1 MAALLAMAEAGL
13 PWHIHCKNTGPI
25 TPPKGTA
32 MAEVAEEAKAPALAP
47 GLPMKMVIM
56 IAVGMLLLGLGGAAL
71 LFHFMK
77 GAGPSAKNEEQTS
90 EAPVPAKEGHDIGSK
105 PQTGATAQVG
115 VIYDLDPFI
124 VNLADTPEIHYLKV
138 TVKFE
143 LERPDVTEELNKRLP
158 QTRDA
163 ILVLLSSKEAAAVRS
178 TQGKLQ
184 LREEILQRVNALL
197 PKGGARGVYFTD
209 FIVQ

>member
-1 MAALLAMAEAGL
+1 MAEA
-13 PWHIHCKNTGPI
+13 
-25 TPPKGTA
+25 
-32 MAEVAEEAKAPALAP
+32 VEEAKAPVLAP

-77 GAGPSAKNEEQTS
+77 GTAPSSVKTEEPAS
-90 EAPVPAKEGHDIGSK
+90 EASASAKEGHDAGSK
-105 PQTGATAQVG
+105 PQAGAMAQVG
-115 VIYDLDPFI
+115 AIYDLDPFI

-163 ILVLLSSKEAAAVRS
+163 ILVLLSSKEAASVRS

>member
-1 MAALLAMAEAGL
+1 MAEA
-13 PWHIHCKNTGPI
+13 
-25 TPPKGTA
+25 
-32 MAEVAEEAKAPALAP
+32 VEEAKAPVLAP
-47 GLPMKMVIM
+47 GLPMKMVII

-77 GAGPSAKNEEQTS
+77 GADQSVKSEGQAS
-90 EAPVPAKEGHDIGSK
+90 EAPAPVKEGHDAGSK
-105 PQTGATAQVG
+105 PQAGTTAQVG
-115 VIYDLDPFI
+115 AIYDLDPFI

-138 TVKFE
+138 TIKFE

-163 ILVLLSSKEAAAVRS
+163 ILVLLSSKEAASVRS

>member
-1 MAALLAMAEAGL
+1 
-13 PWHIHCKNTGPI
+13 
-25 TPPKGTA
+25 

-47 GLPMKMVIM
+47 GLPMKMVIL
-56 IAVGMLLLGLGGAAL
+56 IAVGMLLLGLGVAAL

-77 GAGPSAKNEEQTS
+77 GGGPSVKSEERAS
-90 EAPVPAKEGHDIGSK
+90 ERSTTDKEGQDAGSK
-105 PQTGATAQVG
+105 AEAGATSQVG
-115 VIYDLDPFI
+115 AIYDLDPFI

-138 TVKFE
+138 TVKVE
-143 LERPDVTEELNKRLP
+143 LERSDVTEELNKRLP

-163 ILVLLSSKEAAAVRS
+163 ILVLLSSKEAATVRS

-197 PKGGARGVYFTD
+197 PKGGIRGVYFTD

>member
-1 MAALLAMAEAGL
+1 
-13 PWHIHCKNTGPI
+13 
-25 TPPKGTA
+25 
-32 MAEVAEEAKAPALAP
+32 MAEVAEEAKSPALAP

-71 LFHFMK
+71 LFHFIK
-77 GAGPSAKNEEQTS
+77 GAGPSAKNEEQAS
-90 EAPVPAKEGHDIGSK
+90 EAPAPAKEGHDTGSK

-178 TQGKLQ
+178 AQGKLQ

>member
-1 MAALLAMAEAGL
+1 
-13 PWHIHCKNTGPI
+13 
-25 TPPKGTA
+25 